1 MRNIVNIDFNSN
13 NNWGVMN
20 SASDT
25 NSIMLSIWPLK
36 SQKTN
41 YRIEITRSNN
51 TVVTSSTLTLSGG
64 LNAGAINYQV
74 LYDNFKS
81 SGTMKVRLLSNEGNS
96 PYVLFDSVSTFDIND
111 DIIVKLNGS
120 KFTIN
125 KRAVSAEGINIDM
138 IYPIGSVITNS
149 KSTFNPND
157 LYPGTSWQ
165 RIKGRVI
172 VGLDENDED
181 FNSSGKKGG
190 YKTFNNEH
198 NHNTKGVVLSIEQM
212 PEHTHNIV
220 STSGKSSDVSLYPF
234 QMIQH
239 DSSIVDLNVC
249 RPTGGNQPHD
259 HGVTEDSQSNNQTL
273 LQPYIVK
280 YVWERIS

>member
-20 SASDT
+20 SASNT

-36 SQKTN
+36 LQKTN
-41 YRIEITRSNN
+41 YRVEITRSNN

-74 LYDNFKS
+74 LYDNFKY

-96 PYVLFDSVSTFDIND
+96 PYILFDSVSTFDIND

-120 KFTIN
+120 NFKIN

-172 VGLDENDED
+172 VGLDENDAD

-190 YKTFNNEH
+190 YKSFNN
-198 NHNTKGVVLSIEQM
+198 NHTHKTKGTKLTIEQM
-212 PEHTHNIV
+212 PSHTHDIV
-220 STSGKSSDVSLYPF
+220 STSGRIGNVSLYPL
-234 QMIQH
+234 QMIEQN
-239 DSSIVDLNVC
+239 SSKVDPNVC
-249 RPTGGNQPHD
+249 RPEGGNEPHD
-259 HGVTEDSQSNNQTL
+259 HGETESSQSNNQTL